1 MARSSSEDIR
11 CALDSRG
18 CSCISPVGKGG
29 RVDAS
34 LLDGCVGSSGSAE
47 NRLTT
52 GIVGGSV

>member
-18 CSCISPVGKGG
+18 CCCISPVGKGG
-29 RVDAS
+29 REDV
-34 LLDGCVGSSGSAE
+34 LLLGVGSSESAE